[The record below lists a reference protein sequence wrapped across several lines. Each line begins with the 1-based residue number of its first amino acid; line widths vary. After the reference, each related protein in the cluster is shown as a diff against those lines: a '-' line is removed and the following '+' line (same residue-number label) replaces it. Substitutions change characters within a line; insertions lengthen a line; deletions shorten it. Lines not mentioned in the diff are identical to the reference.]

1 MHIVCSDL
9 EGVFVPEIWINVAQ
23 ITGIDE
29 LRLTTRDISDY
40 NVLMRKRLGLLDENG
55 LTLKDIQN
63 VIATMEP
70 LRGALEFLDWLREHT
85 RLIIVSDTFVEFADP
100 LIAKLKRP
108 TLFCNSLVVAPDG
121 QITDYTLR
129 QEDGKRKVVEGLQR
143 MNFQVVAMGDSYN
156 DITMLKKAEK
166 GILFRPPENV
176 IAEFPEF
183 PVTDNFD
190 DLKAL
195 LQEALAGLENCS
207 QRTGE

>member
-55 LTLKDIQN
+55 LTLRDIQN

-70 LRGALEFLDWLREHT
+70 LRGALEFLDWLRERT

-190 DLKAL
+190 DLKSL
-195 LQEALAGLENCS
+195 LQEALAGLEN
-207 QRTGE
+207 

>member
-70 LRGALEFLDWLREHT
+70 LRGALDFLDWLRERT

-195 LQEALAGLENCS
+195 LQEALAGLEN
-207 QRTGE
+207 

>member
-1 MHIVCSDL
+1 
-9 EGVFVPEIWINVAQ
+9 
-23 ITGIDE
+23 
-29 LRLTTRDISDY
+29 
-40 NVLMRKRLGLLDENG
+40 
-55 LTLKDIQN
+55 
-63 VIATMEP
+63 MEP
-70 LRGALEFLDWLREHT
+70 LRGALEFLDWLRERT

-121 QITDYTLR
+121 HITDYTLR
-129 QEDGKRKVVEGLQR
+129 QEDGKRKVVEGLQG

-195 LQEALAGLENCS
+195 LQEALAGLEN
-207 QRTGE
+207 

>member
-40 NVLMRKRLGLLDENG
+40 NVLMRKRLGLLDQHG
-55 LTLKDIQN
+55 LTLRDIQN

-70 LRGALEFLDWLREHT
+70 LKGALDFLDWLREHT

-108 TLFCNSLVVAPDG
+108 TLFCNSLTVAPSG
-121 QITDYTLR
+121 QITDYVLR

-176 IAEFPEF
+176 MAEFPEF
-183 PVTDNFD
+183 PVTDDFD
-190 DLKAL
+190 DLKTILLKAL
-195 LQEALAGLENCS
+195 SDLDNDS
-207 QRTGE
+207 

>member
-70 LRGALEFLDWLREHT
+70 LKGALEFLDWLRERT

-190 DLKAL
+190 DLKTL
-195 LQEALAGLENCS
+195 LQEALAGLEN
-207 QRTGE
+207 

>member
-55 LTLKDIQN
+55 LTLRDIQN

-70 LRGALEFLDWLREHT
+70 LRGALEFLDWLRERT

-176 IAEFPEF
+176 IAEFPQF

-195 LQEALAGLENCS
+195 LQEALAGLEN
-207 QRTGE
+207 

>member
-55 LTLKDIQN
+55 LTLRDIQN

-70 LRGALEFLDWLREHT
+70 LRGALEFLDWLRERT

-176 IAEFPEF
+176 ITEFPQF

-195 LQEALAGLENCS
+195 LQEALAGLEN
-207 QRTGE
+207 

>member
-55 LTLKDIQN
+55 LTLRDIQN

-70 LRGALEFLDWLREHT
+70 LRGALEFLDWLRERT

-129 QEDGKRKVVEGLQR
+129 QEDGKRKVVEGLQG

-190 DLKAL
+190 DLKTL
-195 LQEALAGLENCS
+195 LQEALAGLEN
-207 QRTGE
+207 

>member
-55 LTLKDIQN
+55 LTLRDIQN

-70 LRGALEFLDWLREHT
+70 LRGALEFLDWLRERT

-190 DLKAL
+190 DLKTL
-195 LQEALAGLENCS
+195 LQEALAGLEN
-207 QRTGE
+207 

>member
-55 LTLKDIQN
+55 LTLRDIQN

-70 LRGALEFLDWLREHT
+70 LRGALEFLDWLRERT

-129 QEDGKRKVVEGLQR
+129 QEDGKRKVVEGLQG

-190 DLKAL
+190 DLKVL
-195 LQEALAGLENCS
+195 LQEALAGLEN
-207 QRTGE
+207 

>member
-55 LTLKDIQN
+55 LTLRDIQN

-70 LRGALEFLDWLREHT
+70 LRGALEFLDWLRERT

-195 LQEALAGLENCS
+195 LQEALAGLEN
-207 QRTGE
+207 

>member
-40 NVLMRKRLGLLDENG
+40 NVLMRKRLGLLDQHG
-55 LTLKDIQN
+55 LTLRDIQN

-70 LRGALEFLDWLREHT
+70 LKGALDFLDWLREHT

-108 TLFCNSLVVAPDG
+108 TLFCNSLTVAPNG
-121 QITDYTLR
+121 QITDYVLR
-129 QEDGKRKVVEGLQR
+129 QEDGKRKVVEGLQG

-176 IAEFPEF
+176 MAEFPEF
-183 PVTDNFD
+183 PVTDDFD
-190 DLKAL
+190 DLKTILLKAL
-195 LQEALAGLENCS
+195 SDLDNDS
-207 QRTGE
+207 

>member
-70 LRGALEFLDWLREHT
+70 LRGALEFLDWLRERT

-121 QITDYTLR
+121 QISDYTLR

-195 LQEALAGLENCS
+195 LQEALAGLEN
-207 QRTGE
+207 